1 MRLLL
6 LTIFLFSNLSAE
18 SGILEIKW
26 PKPNP
31 KYQKPIIPYPH
42 VLINGIANTKLPIYI
57 PNSYAYD
64 KNMIVVANENFYT
77 ISFILDGA
85 IFMVSG
91 DKTYQ
96 ESISKS
102 DSKAQAIMKRTS
114 LEFVQAEGMM
124 TTDFNRHGVNYSLLI
139 ECDKPKT
146 DKRCTQDNFLK
157 DIYKRLIMV
166 GGKA

>member
-26 PKPNP
+26 PKLNP
-31 KYQKPIIPYPH
+31 KYQKPAVPYPS
-42 VLINGIANTKLPIYI
+42 VLSNGIENTKLPIYV

-64 KNMIVVANENFYT
+64 NNMIVVANENFYT
-77 ISFILDGA
+77 ISFMLDGA
-85 IFMVSG
+85 TFMVSG

-96 ESISKS
+96 EKISKS
-102 DSKAQAIMKRTS
+102 DSKAAAIMKQTS
-114 LEFVQAEGMM
+114 IEFVQAEGMM
-124 TTDFNRHGVNYSLLI
+124 TTDFNRHGVNYSLLV

-146 DKRCTQDNFLK
+146 DKRCTQKNFLK

>member
-42 VLINGIANTKLPIYI
+42 VLIDGIANTKLPIYI

-96 ESISKS
+96 KSISKS
-102 DSKAQAIMKRTS
+102 DSKAQTIMKKTS
-114 LEFVQAEGMM
+114 LKDVYNSLI
-124 TTDFNRHGVNYSLLI
+124 FNKFEIILPDEIIKKAKNSI
-139 ECDKPKT
+139 ERMIK
-146 DKRCTQDNFLK
+146 L
-157 DIYKRLIMV
+157 
-166 GGKA
+166 